1 MVGFHQLSVQRKRS
15 SFVARDGWSQA
26 VALGNPLWSAKACPL
41 LKRKA
46 KMSSN
51 AEKLVSHLA
60 EKIGS
65 RIESGDYPL
74 GSRLRQEALAEE
86 FEVSRTPVRE
96 ALRLL
101 EVKGLVTHLPN
112 QGSIVRAP
120 SAREIREAYQ
130 VRAELE
136 GLASELAVEWIRDD
150 QVDKMKAAQKRFAAI
165 VETLSEY
172 ADGKSGSSAAR
183 AKALPTWIEAND
195 AFHRVIMDASGNVQL
210 AEVISNLHIGFTKNV
225 MLSAGAMDGR
235 RMRENV
241 AQHDAILA
249 AIERHDALEA
259 KRTMKH
265 HVLRSGEIVVR
276 WLESHGSLGAD
287 PQ

>member
-1 MVGFHQLSVQRKRS
+1 
-15 SFVARDGWSQA
+15 
-26 VALGNPLWSAKACPL
+26 
-41 LKRKA
+41 
-46 KMSSN
+46 MSSN
-51 AEKLVSHLA
+51 TEKLVSHLA
-60 EKIGS
+60 EQISS

-150 QVDKMKAAQKRFAAI
+150 QIEKMKAAQKRFAAI
-165 VETLSEY
+165 VDALSEN
-172 ADGKSGSSAAR
+172 ADGKLGSAAR
-183 AKALPTWIEAND
+183 TKALPTWIEAND

-225 MLSAGAMDGR
+225 MLSASAMDGR

-241 AQHDAILA
+241 AQHEAILA

-276 WLESHGSLGAD
+276 WLEGRGSLGSD
-287 PQ
+287 PR

>member
-1 MVGFHQLSVQRKRS
+1 
-15 SFVARDGWSQA
+15 
-26 VALGNPLWSAKACPL
+26 
-41 LKRKA
+41 
-46 KMSSN
+46 MSSN
-51 AEKLVSHLA
+51 TEKLVSHLA
-60 EKIGS
+60 EQISS
-65 RIESGDYPL
+65 RIETGDYPL

-101 EVKGLVTHLPN
+101 EVKGLVTHVPN

-165 VETLSEY
+165 VDTLSED
-172 ADGKSGSSAAR
+172 AGGKLASAAR
-183 AKALPTWIEAND
+183 TKALPTWIEAND
-195 AFHRVIMDASGNVQL
+195 AFHGVIMDASGNVQL
-210 AEVISNLHIGFTKNV
+210 AEVISNLHLGFTKNV
-225 MLSAGAMDGR
+225 MLSASAMDGR

-241 AQHDAILA
+241 VQHEAILA

-276 WLESHGSLGAD
+276 WLEGRGSLGSD
-287 PQ
+287 PR